1 MIEKGLN
8 QHNFMPGT
16 ERYTRPEEVKA
27 LNKFLKSVKEIQDE
41 HTEVSNDNLAV
52 PDSSTR
58 VPGVTE
64 LDKTRI
70 NIDGVLSQTL
80 EEKLK
85 TISTSLTEGTT
96 LDTSSVG
103 NEETTSLD
111 NSVSTLDVNEDQEL
125 SNTRLDIEPKEDQE
139 LEDTRLDI
147 SENSIESLEDTVL
160 GLEKNEDQELSN
172 TRLNITEDSKVDS
185 LEDMV
190 LDLSAGEDPELSDTK
205 LDISENKVDSLDN
218 SKINITK
225 SEDQELNDKVVSLSG
240 SENPELSKTK
250 VEISEDS
257 KVDSLEDTKIGLSRG
272 NDIDLSEESVKLSA
286 ASKVETLNDTII
298 SGPIASEQDLEKD
311 SISLLSDSK
320 VSELSEDRIDI
331 NPAQDNSLS
340 KSRINLEKEDKVN
353 SLEDYI
359 ENLGT
364 ENIVNSLDTTLI
376 QGPEPNDQDLETS
389 SVSLEDSEKISALD
403 STIITGPGENNPGDL
418 ENTSVSLDSENEIS
432 SLEDYIENLGAEDLV
447 NSLDT
452 TIIQGPESSGL
463 EGRTTTE
470 DYNISGVELETTS
483 LGITGNEEI
492 DSLEKDY
499 IKNPDGYDIGS
510 RTITDLDKTVKDP
523 EYALSQVSVSSKK
536 DKADIT
542 ILENG
547 IEALEEQDTNFNIKN
562 PDGYDLGNRTILDL
576 DKTVK
581 DPEYI
586 LSQVSVSSKKDKADE
601 TIDKN
606 EKVESLEK
614 DYIKNPEGYD
624 LSNRTITDLDKTV
637 KDPEYALSQ
646 VSVSSKKDKSDIT
659 ILKNEVE
666 ELDTNFNVKN
676 PKGYTRS
683 NRTITDLDT
692 WVEDPEY
699 ILSQVSVSSRDGIP
713 EVTLSEEAGHT
724 KDNRWIEDLDKTI
737 KDPEYEI
744 SQVSLSGDPKYK
756 TPDTKTKSQ
765 VNSISDIGELHVSDM
780 FKSGRQSGEHGYLT
794 PGYKLPEIGWK
805 NFWNGGALN
814 PSTYLRWATE
824 NTIGKIPLRG
834 TYKRKLIDE
843 TLALLVIARE
853 KLEKAAKGNRD
864 RLPGD
869 DMGLLSDLASGKL
882 TVKSATKSI
891 VGAVGKALSKSEVDR
906 SKPINRPSNKKNSD
920 YSWEAPGQEV
930 LDSETKSNKTS
941 TGLFNRLLGGNVTD
955 ANGAQTRTFRNMMD
969 LRCRGLDSNMK
980 EVGLGATMY
989 DLVSARD
996 ISDTT
1001 SFSEFKD
1008 ILKQSRYITSPN
1020 KFTTTSDSTNYMTL
1034 DSNHIWEIKF
1044 RPYVGG
1050 FNGNKTWLPSFYE
1063 IDVLN
1068 KCQFNMTTH
1077 FSSGWLPITGFELQ
1091 DKKLTSRELPLF
1103 NGSISYPVGLEFTN
1117 ELRLTFADDSLKSL
1131 RRYFDLCTK
1140 VSTYMSNIHTSAE
1153 RGYNAPVDNL
1163 SGALTNPTVYLDGKV
1178 HPGLY
1183 KNLTFLVDIFILSPQ
1198 YAVIKKCTLLC
1209 VIKDYT
1215 IENQGEVDSSPTE
1228 LSVTFSI
1235 VGENPKVTKE
1245 ERKKS
1250 TTENS
1255 YTPPKKTSKKD
1266 RTGEGLLDNLGS
1278 LVNIF

>member
-125 SNTRLDIEPKEDQE
+125 SNTRLD
-139 LEDTRLDI
+139 
-147 SENSIESLEDTVL
+147 
-160 GLEKNEDQELSN
+160 
-172 TRLNITEDSKVDS
+172 ITEDSKVDS

-311 SISLLSDSK
+311 SISLLCDSK

-340 KSRINLEKEDKVN
+340 NSRINLEKEDKVN

-403 STIITGPGENNPGDL
+403 STIITGPEENNPGDL

-452 TIIQGPESSGL
+452 TIIQEPESSGL

-470 DYNISGVELETTS
+470 DYNISEVELETTS

-523 EYALSQVSVSSKK
+523 EY
-536 DKADIT
+536 
-542 ILENG
+542 
-547 IEALEEQDTNFNIKN
+547 
-562 PDGYDLGNRTILDL
+562 
-576 DKTVK
+576 
-581 DPEYI
+581 I

-606 EKVESLEK
+606 EKVESLENK
-614 DYIKNPEGYD
+614 KIKNPEGYD

-676 PKGYTRS
+676 PKGYTLS

-765 VNSISDIGELHVSDM
+765 VNSISDIGELYVSDM

-843 TLALLVIARE
+843 TLALLVLARE

-941 TGLFNRLLGGNVTD
+941 TGLFNRLLGENVTD

-969 LRCRGLDSNMK
+969 LRCWGLDSNMK

-989 DLVSARD
+989 DLVSAKD

-1163 SGALTNPTVYLDGKV
+1163 SDALTNPTVYLDGKV

-1250 TTENS
+1250 TAENL
-1255 YTPPKKTSKKD
+1255 YTPPKKTGQKD